1 MMSKKDADAP
11 WQQTG
16 AVEEALLNASQ
27 GNPDAELQVLE
38 ILKQVPEGELLT
50 AAAEIRRTWLS
61 GMEFLLEE
69 WLGQPC
75 SATRRELLLE
85 AARTGIDSALV
96 RDLLATEARRR
107 FTEYL
112 DPAGMI
118 DALGVVNREVSVV
131 DVHRRW
137 QMFELLSKGH
147 WCVHPIHGT
156 GKIVDVDDL
165 ANEVSVRFSK
175 KISFPTSAFLESL
188 VLIRPGTPL
197 AKVCAGEQSGEDA
210 LAAVDGDRAILA
222 SQLAAPA
229 GLEEAALKLLV
240 GTAPGKK
247 RPAKAAAKQPK
258 VDSGDRRWD
267 EARSL
272 HELLEI
278 LRTVQQIDI
287 REASAETVGQILRD
301 AAPRKNY
308 ATDFAEAVARLWN
321 LSPQTEWL
329 ENLLAQMRS
338 ETWPWL
344 NDDHFAGVTDDIAGR
359 LLPHWLA
366 ASRET
371 LGAETLAEYT
381 ARLPLRLWVQV
392 EKALQNTGDA
402 NELLVTAAVHAIHA
416 DPPSPDAAV
425 WLWKSKRPERSELAD
440 ASLVFRLLAIPV
452 AGAYIKAAKQLR
464 KLLLEDETFQK
475 FLLRDGDETAVSA
488 LVQCARGLSVL
499 NSGETQSLLVRIV
512 RLFPEAKPLVEKR
525 DRKRVAK
532 TMPKITSFRS
542 YEMYRKELEDI
553 INVRIPENSRA
564 IAHARSYGDLRE
576 NAEYKAA
583 KEEQAYLAARRNEL
597 EEGLND
603 IQATD
608 FTQVEP
614 QGRVVPGST
623 VALSYPDG
631 TRKVYHVMGLWDSD
645 PNAGILSYD
654 TPLGRLLL
662 GTAVGDEVNAPTGE
676 TVTVESVKPLSD
688 EMLQWALGDDK

>member
-1 MMSKKDADAP
+1 MTSTSAEAA
-11 WQQTG
+11 WRQTG
-16 AVEEALLNASQ
+16 PVEEALLNAGQ
-27 GNPDAELQVLE
+27 GNPDAELNVLE
-38 ILKQVPEGELLT
+38 ILKQAPEG
-50 AAAEIRRTWLS
+50 AFRSADAEICRTWLS
-61 GMEFLLEE
+61 GMEILLEG
-69 WLGQPC
+69 WVGQPC

-85 AARTGIDSALV
+85 AARTGMDNAV
-96 RDLLATEARRR
+96 TRDLLAAEARRR

-118 DALGVVNREVSVV
+118 EALGVMNREVSMV

-156 GKIVDVDDL
+156 GKIADVDDL

-175 KISFPTSAFLESL
+175 KISFSTSAFLESL
-188 VLIRPGTPL
+188 ALVRPGTAL
-197 AKVCAGEQSGEDA
+197 AKVCAGEQSGADV
-210 LAAVDGDRAILA
+210 LAAVEEDRAVLIP
-222 SQLAAPA
+222 QLAAPA
-229 GLEEAALKLLV
+229 GMEEAALKQLV
-240 GTAPGKK
+240 GAAAQKK
-247 RPAKAAAKQPK
+247 RPAKRAAKQPK
-258 VDSGDRRWD
+258 ADAGERRWD

-278 LRTVQQIDI
+278 LRTVKQIDI
-287 REASAETVGQILRD
+287 RESSAETVGQILRD
-301 AAPRKNY
+301 AAPRKDY
-308 ATDFAEAVARLWN
+308 ATNFAEAVARLWS

-329 ENLLAQMRS
+329 EALLAQMRE
-338 ETWPWL
+338 ETWPWQ
-344 NDDHFAGVTDDIAGR
+344 NTDHFAGVTDDIAGR
-359 LLPHWLA
+359 LLSHWLA

-381 ARLPLRLWVQV
+381 ARLPLRMWAQV
-392 EKALQNTGDA
+392 EKALQDTDNA
-402 NELLVTAAVHAIHA
+402 NELLVSAAVHAIHA

-425 WLWKSKRPERSELAD
+425 WLWKSKRPERRELAD
-440 ASLVFRLLAIPV
+440 ASLVFRLLSVPV
-452 AGAYIKAAKQLR
+452 VGAYIKASKQLR

-475 FLLRDGDETAVSA
+475 FLLRDGEGTAVSA
-488 LVQCARGLSVL
+488 LVQCARGMSVL

-512 RLFPEAKPLVEKR
+512 RLFPDAKPLVEKR

-542 YEMYRKELEDI
+542 YERYRKELEDI

-583 KEEQAYLAARRNEL
+583 KEEQAYLTARRSEL

-614 QGRVVPGST
+614 QGRVVPGCT
-623 VALSYPDG
+623 VELGYADG
-631 TRKVYHVMGLWDSD
+631 TRKTHHVMGLWDSD
-645 PNAGILSYD
+645 PNTGILSYD

-662 GTAVGDEVNAPTGE
+662 GTAVGDEVTTPTDE

-688 EMLQWALGDDK
+688 EMLQWALEKE

>member
-1 MMSKKDADAP
+1 MSNANTDIP
-11 WQQTG
+11 WRQTG

-38 ILKQVPEGELLT
+38 IFRQVPEGALRS
-50 AAAEIRRTWLS
+50 AGAEILQTWLS

-69 WLGQPC
+69 WVGQPC

-85 AARTGIDSALV
+85 AARTGIDNALL

-118 DALGVVNREVSVV
+118 NALGIVKQEVSVV
-131 DVHRRW
+131 DIHRRW
-137 QMFELLSKGH
+137 QMFELVSKGH
-147 WCVHPIHGT
+147 WCVHAIHGT

-165 ANEVSVRFSK
+165 ANEVSVRFGK
-175 KISFPTSAFLESL
+175 KISFSTSAFLESM
-188 VLIRPGTPL
+188 VLIRPGTTL
-197 AKVCAGEQSGEDA
+197 AKICTGEISGDAA
-210 LAAVDGDRAILA
+210 LAAVDGDHAALGK
-222 SQLAAPA
+222 QLAAPA
-229 GLEEAALKLLV
+229 GLEDAALKLLV
-240 GTAPGKK
+240 GNTAGKK
-247 RPAKAAAKQPK
+247 RPAKAAVKQSK
-258 VDSGDRRWD
+258 NEHGDRRWD

-278 LRTVQQIDI
+278 LRSVQQIDI
-287 REASAETVGQILRD
+287 RDASTETVGQILLD
-301 AAPRKNY
+301 AAARKDY
-308 ATDFAEAVARLWN
+308 ATNFAEAVARLWN

-329 ENLLAQMRS
+329 EKMLAQMRQ
-338 ETWPWL
+338 ETWPWQ
-344 NDDHFAGVTDDIAGR
+344 NTDHFAGVTDDIAGR

-381 ARLPLRLWVQV
+381 ARLPLRIWTQV
-392 EKALQNTGDA
+392 EKTLQNTDGA

-440 ASLVFRLLAIPV
+440 ASLIFRLLSIPV
-452 AGAYIKAAKQLR
+452 TGAYIKASKQLR

-475 FLLRDGDETAVSA
+475 FLLRDGDGTAVSA

-512 RLFPEAKPLVEKR
+512 RLFPETKPLVEKR
-525 DRKRVAK
+525 DRKRIAK
-532 TMPKITSFRS
+532 AMPKTTSFRS
-542 YEMYRKELEDI
+542 CEMYRKELKDI

-583 KEEQAYLAARRNEL
+583 KEEQAYLSARRNEL
-597 EEGLND
+597 EEGLDD

-608 FTQVEP
+608 FAHVEP

-623 VALSYPDG
+623 VVLGYPDG
-631 TRKVYHVMGLWDSD
+631 ACKTFHVMGLWDSD

-662 GTAVGDEVNAPTGE
+662 GTAADDEVTIPTGE
-676 TVTVESVKPLSD
+676 TVTVKSVKPLSD
-688 EMLQWALGDDK
+688 EMLQWALGEE